1 MSAGRPAAA
10 GRSTSAGSPT
20 SAGRTAGPGRGRRAG
35 GADTRGEILA
45 AARASFADAG
55 YAGTSIRK
63 VAAAAGVDPSL
74 VHHYFGT
81 KDDLF
86 LAALEVRVDPR
97 PLMAAVAE
105 GDRERLGERLV
116 GVFFGVW
123 EDPETRLPLLAIIKA
138 GIAGEPGRSVV
149 EAALQRLVFGHLVE
163 ILGLDHG
170 TRRLSLMASQMVGL
184 VVARY
189 VLELEPIASMPADE
203 LAAWVAP
210 TVQRY
215 LTAEQP

>member
-1 MSAGRPAAA
+1 MSADRPAGT
-10 GRSTSAGSPT
+10 GRST

-35 GADTRGEILA
+35 GGDTRGEILA

-97 PLMAAVAE
+97 PVMAAIAD
-105 GDRERLGERLV
+105 GDPERLGERLV
-116 GVFFGVW
+116 GAFFNVW
-123 EDPETRLPLLAIIKA
+123 EDPEARLPLLAIVKA
-138 GIAGEPGRSVV
+138 GVAGEPGRSVV

-170 TRRLSLMASQMVGL
+170 TRRLSLMASQMVGV

-189 VLELEPIASMPADE
+189 VLRLEPIASMPVEE
-203 LAAWVAP
+203 LAAWLAP
-210 TVQRY
+210 AVQRY